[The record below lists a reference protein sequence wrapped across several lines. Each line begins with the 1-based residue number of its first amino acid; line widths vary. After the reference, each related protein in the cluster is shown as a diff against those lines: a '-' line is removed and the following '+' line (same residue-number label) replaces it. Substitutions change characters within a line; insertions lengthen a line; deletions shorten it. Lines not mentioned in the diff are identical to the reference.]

1 MPVRKGW
8 ASVGR
13 GRRLRLK
20 SASLPMP
27 LTTAPRIRVSTFLP
41 WGCSLRTVTKVP
53 RRVARATRYVYSGN
67 IMASKDNSV
76 NIKSGGAAQEARGS
90 THGDLRAAEKWG
102 GVG

>member
-27 LTTAPRIRVSTFLP
+27 LTTAPRIRVSTLLAM
-41 WGCSLRTVTKVP
+41 GLLLTE
-53 RRVARATRYVYSGN
+53 G
-67 IMASKDNSV
+67 DE
-76 NIKSGGAAQEARGS
+76 GAAEGCAADSLCLQWQHHGKRSDERREGKECVS
-90 THGDLRAAEKWG
+90 TCRSRWSPYHYKKK
-102 GVG
+102 